1 MNQTLGLL
9 KNKTHA
15 LNSFKEN
22 LRLKSNQIKG
32 SKQSNPL
39 KQNSLL
45 LNSQN
50 NSALS
55 TDANISIEMQSSTFG
70 LPAGWAQHY
79 YGTIEYI
86 RQIKEII
93 KELQILGTKR
103 VKIQFGDTSQL
114 EKSIYEKNQMATTK
128 IVECEKKIQT
138 IQMYTSN
145 LESHSERRIR
155 ENISKAL
162 SQQISETAYLLRN
175 QQKRMVN
182 LIKSVSVDQ
191 NKSFLNSNDQ
201 KQIEFK
207 QNSILTQQEEEVYEQ
222 IQQENDQEINKL
234 VKMINDLAQVFQ
246 SLNQLV
252 LEQGHLL
259 DRIDENI
266 DQSYKNIKKANHELQ
281 ESERNQNSPLAN
293 KCIITLLGLIV
304 VCSLILVIKYSS

>member
-9 KNKTHA
+9 KNKTHT

-22 LRLKSNQIKG
+22 LRFKPNQIKG

-39 KQNSLL
+39 KPNSLL

-50 NSALS
+50 NSAVS

-70 LPAGWAQHY
+70 LPTGWAQHY
-79 YGTIEYI
+79 YNTFENI

-93 KELQILGTKR
+93 KELQILGTKK
-103 VKIQFGDTSQL
+103 VKIQFGDTSQI
-114 EKSIYEKNQMATTK
+114 EKSIFEKNQIATTK
-128 IVECEKKIQT
+128 IIECEKNIQT
-138 IQMYTSN
+138 IQMYKSN

-155 ENISKAL
+155 ENISTAL
-162 SQQISETAYLLRN
+162 SQQISEAAYLLRN

-182 LIKSVSVDQ
+182 LIKSVSLDQ
-191 NKSFLNSNDQ
+191 NQNFLNTKDE

-207 QNSILTQQEEEVYEQ
+207 QNNILTQQEEEVYQQ

-234 VKMINDLAQVFQ
+234 VRMINDLAQVFQ

-266 DQSYKNIKKANHELQ
+266 DQSYKNIKKANQELR
-281 ESERNQNSPLAN
+281 ESEKNQNSPLAN
-293 KCIITLLGLIV
+293 KCIKILLGLIA
-304 VCSLILVIKYSS
+304 VCSLLLVIKYSS